1 MKKATVSKVNKQSSS
16 NVNEESQKKLYTVIV
31 YYGGHFVHIPVFSY
45 TTNTSKIYENVDLE
59 ELSVPELK
67 VCVGDILG
75 EFDSLYYILHTGIRL
90 FTSTNKDEL
99 VELSK
104 QCDYS
109 ATFYVYHQTPTD
121 WDDDIDNFRDN
132 GTYNCSASYDDF
144 SSEEESDKEVCYATP
159 PKFKKGKK
167 VEEIFNAKTAA
178 RDIKWK
184 VGLVFANKIEFKEAI
199 RSSSMKTGRPY
210 QYLVDDLKRIQVG
223 CAKGCPF
230 KMWTTY
236 IEATQGWQVKTL
248 CNEHNCVWSYKNKL
262 VTVKWLAEKY
272 GDKIRKNPNWKLGK
286 IHEEFKKELK
296 VDVEKKR
303 EAQKTMAPDVEQEVR
318 VEEELQNKEAATSE
332 AEMMDELLNQMEHE
346 HEEEIPRLD
355 DDVEIVEV
363 MPPKVPK
370 KVASK
375 AMKFIPTPGI
385 RNLRAHVTAST
396 PLASTPL
403 TATSQKQNKG
413 KQPSTQQTTS
423 HMPLTRSSG
432 GTVSKNVKQFRA
444 PRQTNK

>member
-1 MKKATVSKVNKQSSS
+1 MANIIEDMKKATMSKVNKQSSS

-31 YYGGHFVHIPVFSY
+31 YYEGYFVHIPVFSY

-67 VCVGDILG
+67 VYVGDILG

-104 QCDYS
+104 QCDYT

-121 WDDDIDNFRDN
+121 WDDDIDNFGDDETYSDEEFNEIRKATKEDRLRMEEFEKEYETNN
-132 GTYNCSASYDDF
+132 GSESESYTSYCSASYDDF
-144 SSEEESDKEVCYATP
+144 SSEEESDREVCYAAP

-184 VGLVFANKIEFKEAI
+184 VCLGFDNKIEFKEAI
-199 RSSSMKTGRPY
+199 RSSSMETGRPY

-236 IEATQGWQVKTL
+236 IEATQGWQ
-248 CNEHNCVWSYKNKL
+248 
-262 VTVKWLAEKY
+262 
-272 GDKIRKNPNWKLGK
+272 
-286 IHEEFKKELK
+286 EEFKKELK
-296 VDVEKKR
+296 VDVGEWKCCR
-303 EAQKTMAPDVEQEVR
+303 VRQKALRAVED
-318 VEEELQNKEAATSE
+318 K
-332 AEMMDELLNQMEHE
+332 MMEHYANVRRFGGEILRNGTNKTLISDQQKGLDKAIRELMPFVE
-346 HEEEIPRLD
+346 HRLCTRHL
-355 DDVEIVEV
+355 
-363 MPPKVPK
+363 MANMK
-370 KVASK
+370 KNSISELARNIFWDASCATHPQAFKSAMKALERASK
-375 AMKFIPTPGI
+375 QTYVKMNDLDP
-385 RNLRAHVTAST
+385 ASWSKAFFKT
-396 PLASTPL
+396 HSSVDST
-403 TATSQKQNKG
+403 
-413 KQPSTQQTTS
+413 
-423 HMPLTRSSG
+423 
-432 GTVSKNVKQFRA
+432 
-444 PRQTNK
+444 